1 MFEALRTTLY
11 SDGIRDLGNQHYTLF
26 AQPIQYTGF
35 CVLHIPTVDGSILN
49 KLFRDNRH
57 SHNGLWES
65 PVSGKQKV
73 KKAGKKAAKA
83 ETRTRAH
90 GKRMTGGHQEKIK
103 GPR

>member
-26 AQPIQYTGF
+26 AQPLQYTGF
-35 CVLHIPTVDGSILN
+35 CVLHILP
-49 KLFRDNRH
+49 DNRH

-65 PVSGKQKV
+65 PVSGKQKG

-90 GKRMTGGHQEKIK
+90 GQRMKGGHQKKIK

>member
-35 CVLHIPTVDGSILN
+35 CVLHIPT
-49 KLFRDNRH
+49 
-57 SHNGLWES
+57 S
-65 PVSGKQKV
+65 PVSGKQKG

-90 GKRMTGGHQEKIK
+90 GQRMKGGHQKKIK

>member
-11 SDGIRDLGNQHYTLF
+11 SDGIRDVGNQHYTLF
-26 AQPIQYTGF
+26 AQPVQYTGF
-35 CVLHIPTVDGSILN
+35 CVLHIPTVL
-49 KLFRDNRH
+49 LRQRDNRH

-65 PVSGKQKV
+65 PVSGKQKG

-90 GKRMTGGHQEKIK
+90 GQRMKGGHQKKIK